1 MGQSQSIQHQSFEFA
16 LSIIRLYK
24 KLQARQEFILSPQ
37 LLRSGTSIGVAVEE
51 AIALQLPE
59 TNPETNAEAASEP
72 EAIDR
77 LKLACR
83 TALETR
89 YWLKLLQESKLADVD
104 VTPEIEEVDALLYHL
119 KRLTQKSLR

>member
-1 MGQSQSIQHQSFEFA
+1 MGQSIQHESFEFA

-59 TNPETNAEAASEP
+59 MGEGSIDP

-77 LKLACR
+77 LKLAFR

-89 YWLKLLQESKLADVD
+89 YWLKLLQESKLADVE
-104 VTPEIEEVDALLYHL
+104 VASEIAQVDRLLHNL
-119 KRLTQKSLR
+119 KQLIDRQTS

>member
-1 MGQSQSIQHQSFEFA
+1 MGQPQSIQQQSFEFA

-24 KLQARQEFILSPQ
+24 KLQARQEFILSP
-37 LLRSGTSIGVAVEE
+37 LLLKSGTSIGVAVEE

-59 TNPETNAEAASEP
+59 TNAEAASET

-89 YWLKLLQESKLADVD
+89 YWLKLLQESKLTDVD
-104 VTPEIEEVDALLYHL
+104 VASEIEDVDALLYNL
-119 KRLTQKSLR
+119 KHLTQRNV